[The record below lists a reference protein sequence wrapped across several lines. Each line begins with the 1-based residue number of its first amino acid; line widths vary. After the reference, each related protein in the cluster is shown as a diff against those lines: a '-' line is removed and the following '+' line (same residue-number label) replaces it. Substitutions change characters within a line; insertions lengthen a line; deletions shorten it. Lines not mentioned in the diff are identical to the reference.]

1 LDHLFCDYVCFI
13 KFDMF
18 LLTSLVCCDNF
29 VSIVVFLMIGNN
41 GIINNDEAHQGLNF
55 EKCENEISTNQKVKV
70 VVILF

>member
-1 LDHLFCDYVCFI
+1 MC
-13 KFDMF
+13 

-29 VSIVVFLMIGNN
+29 VSIVVFLIIGNN

-55 EKCENEISTNQKVKV
+55 GKCESEISINQKIKV